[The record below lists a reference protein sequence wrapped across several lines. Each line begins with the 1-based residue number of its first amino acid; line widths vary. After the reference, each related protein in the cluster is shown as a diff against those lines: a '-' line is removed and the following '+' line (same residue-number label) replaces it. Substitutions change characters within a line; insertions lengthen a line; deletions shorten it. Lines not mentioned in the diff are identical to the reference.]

1 MAGRNGVYGA
11 GREALLDAVIEVV
24 GRDGLKS
31 LSYRKVAEIAGVD
44 NTLISHHFGSKAA
57 LLEAAMDYASRRT
70 LESAEFERIFQGAI
84 AENILSEVRE
94 SPERQA
100 FQFEMVLAS
109 RTMPAL
115 RPAAERLYTAY
126 VQRMQAA
133 LVTAGY
139 DADEAV
145 ARLVFAALDGLVFQ
159 HLTIATEDQTR
170 SALDQVERLLP
181 VRRTVPPVP
190 GRTPQ
195 GSSVYPA

>member
-11 GREALLDAVIEVV
+11 GREALLEAVIEVV

-70 LESAEFERIFQGAI
+70 LESAEFDRIFQGAI

-139 DADEAV
+139 EADEAV
-145 ARLVFAALDGLVFQ
+145 ARVVFAALDGLVFQ
-159 HLTIATEDQTR
+159 RLTIATEDQTR

-181 VRRTVPPVP
+181 PVRRTVPPVP
-190 GRTPQ
+190 ERTP
-195 GSSVYPA
+195 

>member
-31 LSYRKVAEIAGVD
+31 LSYRRVAEIAGVD

-70 LESAEFERIFQGAI
+70 LESAEFDRIFQGAI

-139 DADEAV
+139 EADEAV
-145 ARLVFAALDGLVFQ
+145 ARVVFAALDGLVFQ
-159 HLTIATEDQTR
+159 RLTIATEDQTR

-190 GRTPQ
+190 EQTP
-195 GSSVYPA
+195 

>member
-70 LESAEFERIFQGAI
+70 LESAEFDRIFQGAI

-139 DADEAV
+139 EADEAV

-181 VRRTVPPVP
+181 LRRTVPPVP
-190 GRTPQ
+190 ERTP
-195 GSSVYPA
+195 